1 MCMNN
6 VNVVQLKKSRSTK
19 NLVVL
24 FTNSMATTFNE
35 MELLYNVREQT
46 QIENA
51 VNELKI
57 DYARKNKKNYEVAID
72 NKWYD
77 GSYTDYFHQDNET
90 FVPELQQY
98 LSNYDASSKEIT
110 IYLNV
115 ATEERLLDRE
125 TNVLDSRIPIS
136 SKYPDID
143 VVTINDPYDAWFLNA
158 IQGVGNTFKKT
169 SDYLK
174 NLISNYTRVLFI
186 GDRKN
191 AYASLIYGSDCR
203 VNGVIATHA
212 ETELSFRVNN
222 LYNTEN
228 PFVVLQPYLSAK
240 PFVTDSTVYSIHP
253 LTHSEGKM
261 MKPDYY
267 FDYIK
272 YDKCCRRINM
282 TRLTIPHEGF
292 ELDDAQKLKNT
303 DFLES
308 EINRFF

>member
-1 MCMNN
+1 
-6 VNVVQLKKSRSTK
+6 
-19 NLVVL
+19 
-24 FTNSMATTFNE
+24 MATTFNE
-35 MELLYNVREQT
+35 TELLYSVREQK

-51 VNELKI
+51 VDELKI
-57 DYARKNKKNYEVAID
+57 DYARKNKKNYEVAIA
-72 NKWYD
+72 NEWYD
-77 GSYTDYFHQDNET
+77 GSYTEYFHGDNEKLS
-90 FVPELQQY
+90 PELKKY
-98 LSNYDASSKEIT
+98 LSNYDESLKEIT

-115 ATEERLLDRE
+115 ATEERLLTRE
-125 TNVLDSRIPIS
+125 INVLDSRIPIQ

-143 VVTINDPYDAWFLNA
+143 VVTIKDPYDAWFMNK
-158 IQGVGNTFKKT
+158 IDGVGDTFKET
-169 SDYLK
+169 ADYLK
-174 NLISNYTRVLFI
+174 NLMSNYTRVLFI

-240 PFVTDSTVYSIHP
+240 PFVTDSTVYRIHP
-253 LTHSEGKM
+253 MTHPNGRLL
-261 MKPDYY
+261 KPDHY

-272 YDKCCRRINM
+272 YDKCCRRVNM
-282 TRLTIPHEGF
+282 TRLSIPHEQF
-292 ELDDAQKLKNT
+292 DVDDAQKSENT